1 MYSEINFS
9 TAAEPRL
16 FLTTLS
22 SFVKEQQ
29 MAHYGAIIIC
39 RSGKANIQVNFDD
52 WQLFE
57 GAVITIFPNDVIRLM
72 PDETEEPFLVE
83 MLQYDAAMLREASLQ
98 LEHRLRT
105 TAPRPLPPRLSR
117 RHRHH
122 KQYVPPAA
130 RLLRPSGLHLHLAT
144 CIATAQGLLHR
155 FPRILAAQSAHYK
168 KQWRVATYARNVQPL
183 HDACGARLQTVAR
196 RGLLRLADE
205 HHTQIPHSHCA
216 PNDPRDS
223 QAHHRPLHHPATQA
237 PAYCQSP
244 KRKGNS
250 MGIPLQR
257 RVILLPLLQTS
268 YGINSDGNKN
278 CRQRMKK

>member
-83 MLQYDAAMLREASLQ
+83 MLQYDATMLREASLQ
-98 LEHRLRT
+98 LEHTVYEQLRQDRCRQDSPVVTNIINNMFRLLHVYFDQVGCTCISQLVLLQLKAFFIGFHEYLQRNPRT
-105 TAPRPLPPRLSR
+105 TKSNGESPRMREMFNRFMMLVERDYKLSR
-117 RHRHH
+117 DVAYYASQMNITPKYLTLIVRQMTHETPKHIIDHYTILQLKLQLTASRQSVKEISWEYHFNDVSFFCRYFKRHT
-122 KQYVPPAA
+122 
-130 RLLRPSGLHLHLAT
+130 GLT
-144 CIATAQGLLHR
+144 PMEIR
-155 FPRILAAQSAHYK
+155 
-168 KQWRVATYARNVQPL
+168 
-183 HDACGARLQTVAR
+183 TV
-196 RGLLRLADE
+196 
-205 HHTQIPHSHCA
+205 
-216 PNDPRDS
+216 
-223 QAHHRPLHHPATQA
+223 
-237 PAYCQSP
+237 
-244 KRKGNS
+244 GN
-250 MGIPLQR
+250 G
-257 RVILLPLLQTS
+257 
-268 YGINSDGNKN
+268 
-278 CRQRMKK
+278 

>member
-98 LEHRLRT
+98 LEHTVYEQLRQDRCRQDSPVVTDIINNMFRLLHVYFDQVGCTCISQLVLLQLKAFFIGFHEYLQRNPRT
-105 TAPRPLPPRLSR
+105 TKSNGESPRMREMFNRFMMLVERDYKLSR
-117 RHRHH
+117 DVAYYASQMNITPKYLTLIVRQMTHETPKHIIDHYTILQLKLQLTASRQSVKEIAWEYHFNDVSFFCRYFKRHT
-122 KQYVPPAA
+122 
-130 RLLRPSGLHLHLAT
+130 GLT
-144 CIATAQGLLHR
+144 PMEIR
-155 FPRILAAQSAHYK
+155 
-168 KQWRVATYARNVQPL
+168 
-183 HDACGARLQTVAR
+183 TV
-196 RGLLRLADE
+196 
-205 HHTQIPHSHCA
+205 
-216 PNDPRDS
+216 
-223 QAHHRPLHHPATQA
+223 
-237 PAYCQSP
+237 
-244 KRKGNS
+244 GN
-250 MGIPLQR
+250 R
-257 RVILLPLLQTS
+257 
-268 YGINSDGNKN
+268 
-278 CRQRMKK
+278 

>member
-98 LEHRLRT
+98 LEHTVYEQLRQDRCRQDSPVVTNIINNMFRLLHVYFDQVGCTCISQLVLLQLKAFFIGFHEYLQRNPRT
-105 TAPRPLPPRLSR
+105 TKSNGESPRMREMFNRFMMLVERDYKLSR
-117 RHRHH
+117 DVAYYASQMNITPKYLTLIVRQMTHETPKHIIDHYTILQLKLLLTASRQSVKEIAWEYHFNDVSFFCRYFKRHT
-122 KQYVPPAA
+122 
-130 RLLRPSGLHLHLAT
+130 GLT
-144 CIATAQGLLHR
+144 PMEIR
-155 FPRILAAQSAHYK
+155 
-168 KQWRVATYARNVQPL
+168 
-183 HDACGARLQTVAR
+183 TV
-196 RGLLRLADE
+196 
-205 HHTQIPHSHCA
+205 
-216 PNDPRDS
+216 
-223 QAHHRPLHHPATQA
+223 
-237 PAYCQSP
+237 
-244 KRKGNS
+244 GN
-250 MGIPLQR
+250 G
-257 RVILLPLLQTS
+257 
-268 YGINSDGNKN
+268 
-278 CRQRMKK
+278 

>member
-98 LEHRLRT
+98 LEHTVYEQLRQDRCRQDSPVVTNIINNMFRLLHVYFDQVGCTCISQLVLLQLKAFFIGFHEYLQRNPRT
-105 TAPRPLPPRLSR
+105 TKSNGESPRMREMFNRFMMLVERDYKLSR
-117 RHRHH
+117 DVAYYASQMNITPKYLTLIARQMTHETPKHIIDHYTILQLKLQLTASRQSVKEIAWEYHFNDVSFFCRYFKRHT
-122 KQYVPPAA
+122 
-130 RLLRPSGLHLHLAT
+130 GLT
-144 CIATAQGLLHR
+144 PMEIR
-155 FPRILAAQSAHYK
+155 
-168 KQWRVATYARNVQPL
+168 
-183 HDACGARLQTVAR
+183 TV
-196 RGLLRLADE
+196 
-205 HHTQIPHSHCA
+205 
-216 PNDPRDS
+216 
-223 QAHHRPLHHPATQA
+223 
-237 PAYCQSP
+237 
-244 KRKGNS
+244 GN
-250 MGIPLQR
+250 G
-257 RVILLPLLQTS
+257 
-268 YGINSDGNKN
+268 
-278 CRQRMKK
+278 

>member
-98 LEHRLRT
+98 LEHTVYEQLRQDRCRQDSPVVTNIINNMFRLLHVYFDQVGCTCISQLVLLQLKAFFIGFHEYLQRNPRT
-105 TAPRPLPPRLSR
+105 TKSNGESPRMREMFNRFMMLVERDYKLSR
-117 RHRHH
+117 DVAYYASQMNITPKYLTLIVSQMTHETPKHIIDHYTILQLKLQLTASRQSVKEIAWEYHFNDVSFFCRYFKRHT
-122 KQYVPPAA
+122 
-130 RLLRPSGLHLHLAT
+130 GLT
-144 CIATAQGLLHR
+144 PMEIR
-155 FPRILAAQSAHYK
+155 
-168 KQWRVATYARNVQPL
+168 
-183 HDACGARLQTVAR
+183 TV
-196 RGLLRLADE
+196 
-205 HHTQIPHSHCA
+205 
-216 PNDPRDS
+216 
-223 QAHHRPLHHPATQA
+223 
-237 PAYCQSP
+237 
-244 KRKGNS
+244 GN
-250 MGIPLQR
+250 G
-257 RVILLPLLQTS
+257 
-268 YGINSDGNKN
+268 
-278 CRQRMKK
+278 

>member
-98 LEHRLRT
+98 LEHTVYEQLRQDRCRQDSPVVTDIINNMFRLLHVYFDQVSCTCISQLVLLQLKAFFIGFHEYLQRNPRT
-105 TAPRPLPPRLSR
+105 TKSNGESPRMREMFNRFMMLVERDYKLSR
-117 RHRHH
+117 DVAYYASQMNITPKYLTLIVRQMTHETPKHIIDHYTILQLKLQLTASRQSVKEIAWEYHFNDVSFFCRYFKRHT
-122 KQYVPPAA
+122 
-130 RLLRPSGLHLHLAT
+130 GLT
-144 CIATAQGLLHR
+144 PMEIR
-155 FPRILAAQSAHYK
+155 
-168 KQWRVATYARNVQPL
+168 
-183 HDACGARLQTVAR
+183 TV
-196 RGLLRLADE
+196 
-205 HHTQIPHSHCA
+205 
-216 PNDPRDS
+216 
-223 QAHHRPLHHPATQA
+223 
-237 PAYCQSP
+237 
-244 KRKGNS
+244 GN
-250 MGIPLQR
+250 G
-257 RVILLPLLQTS
+257 
-268 YGINSDGNKN
+268 
-278 CRQRMKK
+278 

>member
-1 MYSEINFS
+1 MYSEIKFS

-98 LEHRLRT
+98 LEHTVYEQLRQDRCRQDSPVVTNIINNMFRLLHVYFDQVGCTCISQLVLLQLKAFFIGFHEYLQRNPRT
-105 TAPRPLPPRLSR
+105 TKSNGESPRMREMFNRFMMLVERDYKLSR
-117 RHRHH
+117 DVAYYASQMNITPKYLTLIVRQMTHETPKHIIDHYTILQLKLQLTASRQSVKEIAWEYHFNDVSFFCRYFKRHT
-122 KQYVPPAA
+122 
-130 RLLRPSGLHLHLAT
+130 GLT
-144 CIATAQGLLHR
+144 PMEIR
-155 FPRILAAQSAHYK
+155 
-168 KQWRVATYARNVQPL
+168 
-183 HDACGARLQTVAR
+183 TV
-196 RGLLRLADE
+196 
-205 HHTQIPHSHCA
+205 
-216 PNDPRDS
+216 
-223 QAHHRPLHHPATQA
+223 
-237 PAYCQSP
+237 
-244 KRKGNS
+244 GN
-250 MGIPLQR
+250 G
-257 RVILLPLLQTS
+257 
-268 YGINSDGNKN
+268 
-278 CRQRMKK
+278 

>member
-98 LEHRLRT
+98 LEHTVYEQLRQDRCRQDSPVVTDIINNMFRLLHVYFDQVGCTCISQLALLQLKAFFIGFHEYLQRNPRT
-105 TAPRPLPPRLSR
+105 TKSNGESPRMREMFNRFMMLVERDYKLSR
-117 RHRHH
+117 DVAYYASQMNITPKYLTLIVRQMTHETPKHIIDHYTILQLKLQLTASRQSVKEIAWEYHFNDVSFFCRYFKRHT
-122 KQYVPPAA
+122 
-130 RLLRPSGLHLHLAT
+130 GLT
-144 CIATAQGLLHR
+144 PMEIR
-155 FPRILAAQSAHYK
+155 
-168 KQWRVATYARNVQPL
+168 
-183 HDACGARLQTVAR
+183 TV
-196 RGLLRLADE
+196 
-205 HHTQIPHSHCA
+205 
-216 PNDPRDS
+216 
-223 QAHHRPLHHPATQA
+223 
-237 PAYCQSP
+237 
-244 KRKGNS
+244 GN
-250 MGIPLQR
+250 G
-257 RVILLPLLQTS
+257 
-268 YGINSDGNKN
+268 
-278 CRQRMKK
+278 

>member
-98 LEHRLRT
+98 LEHTVYEQLRQDRCRQDSPVVTNIINNMFRLLHVYFDQVGCTCISQLVLLQLKAFFIGFHEYLQRNPRT
-105 TAPRPLPPRLSR
+105 TKSNGESPRMREMFNRFMMLVERDYKLSR
-117 RHRHH
+117 DVAYYASQMNITPKYLTLIVRQMTHETPKHIIDHYTILQLKLQLTASRQSVKEIAWEYHFNDESFFCRYFKRHT
-122 KQYVPPAA
+122 
-130 RLLRPSGLHLHLAT
+130 GLT
-144 CIATAQGLLHR
+144 PMEIR
-155 FPRILAAQSAHYK
+155 
-168 KQWRVATYARNVQPL
+168 
-183 HDACGARLQTVAR
+183 TV
-196 RGLLRLADE
+196 
-205 HHTQIPHSHCA
+205 
-216 PNDPRDS
+216 
-223 QAHHRPLHHPATQA
+223 
-237 PAYCQSP
+237 
-244 KRKGNS
+244 GN
-250 MGIPLQR
+250 G
-257 RVILLPLLQTS
+257 
-268 YGINSDGNKN
+268 
-278 CRQRMKK
+278 

>member
-9 TAAEPRL
+9 TAAKPRL

-98 LEHRLRT
+98 LEHTVYEQLRQDRCRQDSPVVTNIINNMFRLLHVYFDQVGCTCISQLVLLQLKAFFIGFHEYLQRNPRT
-105 TAPRPLPPRLSR
+105 TKSNGESPRMREMFNRFMMLVERDYKLSR
-117 RHRHH
+117 DVAYYASQMNITPKYLTLIVRQMTHETPKHIIDHYTILQLKLQLTASRQSVKEIAWEYHFNDVSFFCRYFKRHT
-122 KQYVPPAA
+122 
-130 RLLRPSGLHLHLAT
+130 GLT
-144 CIATAQGLLHR
+144 PMEIR
-155 FPRILAAQSAHYK
+155 
-168 KQWRVATYARNVQPL
+168 
-183 HDACGARLQTVAR
+183 TV
-196 RGLLRLADE
+196 
-205 HHTQIPHSHCA
+205 
-216 PNDPRDS
+216 
-223 QAHHRPLHHPATQA
+223 
-237 PAYCQSP
+237 
-244 KRKGNS
+244 GN
-250 MGIPLQR
+250 G
-257 RVILLPLLQTS
+257 
-268 YGINSDGNKN
+268 
-278 CRQRMKK
+278 

>member
-72 PDETEEPFLVE
+72 PYETEEPFLVE

-98 LEHRLRT
+98 LEHTVYEQLRQDRCRQDSPIVTDIINNMFRLLHVYFDQVGCTCISQLVLLQLKAFFIGFHEYLQRNPRT
-105 TAPRPLPPRLSR
+105 TKSNGESPRMREMFNRFMMLVERDYKLSR
-117 RHRHH
+117 DVAYYASQMNITPKYLTLIVRQMTHETPKHIIDHYTILQLKLQLTASRQSVKEIAWEYHFNDVSFFCRYFKRHT
-122 KQYVPPAA
+122 
-130 RLLRPSGLHLHLAT
+130 GLT
-144 CIATAQGLLHR
+144 PMEIR
-155 FPRILAAQSAHYK
+155 
-168 KQWRVATYARNVQPL
+168 
-183 HDACGARLQTVAR
+183 TV
-196 RGLLRLADE
+196 
-205 HHTQIPHSHCA
+205 
-216 PNDPRDS
+216 
-223 QAHHRPLHHPATQA
+223 
-237 PAYCQSP
+237 
-244 KRKGNS
+244 GN
-250 MGIPLQR
+250 G
-257 RVILLPLLQTS
+257 
-268 YGINSDGNKN
+268 
-278 CRQRMKK
+278 

>member
-98 LEHRLRT
+98 LEHTVYEQLRQDRCRQDSPIVTDIINNMFRLLHVYFDQVGCTCISQLVLLQLKAFFIGFHEYLQRNPRT
-105 TAPRPLPPRLSR
+105 TKSNGESPRMREMFNRFMMLVERDYKLSR
-117 RHRHH
+117 DVAYYASQMNITPKYLTLIVRQMTHETPKHIIDHYTILQLKLQLTASRQSVKEIAWEYHFNDVSFFCRYFKRHT
-122 KQYVPPAA
+122 
-130 RLLRPSGLHLHLAT
+130 GLT
-144 CIATAQGLLHR
+144 PMEIR
-155 FPRILAAQSAHYK
+155 
-168 KQWRVATYARNVQPL
+168 
-183 HDACGARLQTVAR
+183 TV
-196 RGLLRLADE
+196 
-205 HHTQIPHSHCA
+205 
-216 PNDPRDS
+216 
-223 QAHHRPLHHPATQA
+223 
-237 PAYCQSP
+237 
-244 KRKGNS
+244 GN
-250 MGIPLQR
+250 G
-257 RVILLPLLQTS
+257 
-268 YGINSDGNKN
+268 
-278 CRQRMKK
+278 

>member
-98 LEHRLRT
+98 LEHTVYEQLRQDRCRQDSPVVTDIINNMFRLLHVYFDQVGCTCISQLVLLQLKAFFIGFHEYLQRNPRT
-105 TAPRPLPPRLSR
+105 TKSNGESPRMREMFNRFMMLVERDYKLSR
-117 RHRHH
+117 DVAYYASLMNITPKYLTLIVRQMTHETPKHIIDHYTILQLKLQLTASRQSVKEIAWEYHFNDVSFFCRYFKRHT
-122 KQYVPPAA
+122 
-130 RLLRPSGLHLHLAT
+130 GLT
-144 CIATAQGLLHR
+144 PMEIRT
-155 FPRILAAQSAHYK
+155 I
-168 KQWRVATYARNVQPL
+168 
-183 HDACGARLQTVAR
+183 
-196 RGLLRLADE
+196 
-205 HHTQIPHSHCA
+205 
-216 PNDPRDS
+216 
-223 QAHHRPLHHPATQA
+223 
-237 PAYCQSP
+237 
-244 KRKGNS
+244 GN
-250 MGIPLQR
+250 G
-257 RVILLPLLQTS
+257 
-268 YGINSDGNKN
+268 
-278 CRQRMKK
+278 

>member
-39 RSGKANIQVNFDD
+39 RSGKANIQINFDD

-98 LEHRLRT
+98 LEHTVYEQLRQDRCRQDSPVVTNIINNMFRLLHVYFDQVGCTCISQLVLLQLKAFFIGFHEYLQRNPRT
-105 TAPRPLPPRLSR
+105 TKSNGESPRMREMFNRFMMLVERDYKLSR
-117 RHRHH
+117 DVAYYASQMNITPKYLTLIVRQMTHETPKHIIDHYTILQLKLQLTASRQSVKEISWEYHFNDVSFFCRYFKRHT
-122 KQYVPPAA
+122 
-130 RLLRPSGLHLHLAT
+130 GLT
-144 CIATAQGLLHR
+144 PMEIR
-155 FPRILAAQSAHYK
+155 
-168 KQWRVATYARNVQPL
+168 
-183 HDACGARLQTVAR
+183 TV
-196 RGLLRLADE
+196 
-205 HHTQIPHSHCA
+205 
-216 PNDPRDS
+216 
-223 QAHHRPLHHPATQA
+223 
-237 PAYCQSP
+237 
-244 KRKGNS
+244 GN
-250 MGIPLQR
+250 G
-257 RVILLPLLQTS
+257 
-268 YGINSDGNKN
+268 
-278 CRQRMKK
+278 

>member
-83 MLQYDAAMLREASLQ
+83 MLQYDATMLREASLQ
-98 LEHRLRT
+98 LEHTVYEQLRQDRCRQDSPVVTDIINNMFRLLHVYFDQVGCTCISQLVLLQLKAFFIGFHEYLQRNPRT
-105 TAPRPLPPRLSR
+105 TKSNGESPRMREMFNRFMMLVERDYKLSR
-117 RHRHH
+117 DVAYYASQMNITPKYLTLIVRQMTHETPKHIIDHYTILQLKLQLTASRQSVKEIAWEYHFNDVSFFCRYFKRHT
-122 KQYVPPAA
+122 
-130 RLLRPSGLHLHLAT
+130 GLT
-144 CIATAQGLLHR
+144 PMEIR
-155 FPRILAAQSAHYK
+155 
-168 KQWRVATYARNVQPL
+168 
-183 HDACGARLQTVAR
+183 TV
-196 RGLLRLADE
+196 
-205 HHTQIPHSHCA
+205 
-216 PNDPRDS
+216 
-223 QAHHRPLHHPATQA
+223 
-237 PAYCQSP
+237 
-244 KRKGNS
+244 GN
-250 MGIPLQR
+250 G
-257 RVILLPLLQTS
+257 
-268 YGINSDGNKN
+268 
-278 CRQRMKK
+278 

>member
-98 LEHRLRT
+98 LEHTVYEQLRQDRCRQDSPVVTNIINNMFRLLHVYFDQVGCTCISQLVLLQLKAFFIGFHEYLQRNPRT
-105 TAPRPLPPRLSR
+105 TKSNGESPRMREMFNRFMMLVERDYKLSR
-117 RHRHH
+117 DVAYYASQMNITPKYLTLIVRQMTHETPKHIIDHYTILQLKLQLTASRQSVKEISWEYHFNDVSFFCRYFKRHT
-122 KQYVPPAA
+122 
-130 RLLRPSGLHLHLAT
+130 GLT
-144 CIATAQGLLHR
+144 PMEIR
-155 FPRILAAQSAHYK
+155 
-168 KQWRVATYARNVQPL
+168 
-183 HDACGARLQTVAR
+183 TV
-196 RGLLRLADE
+196 
-205 HHTQIPHSHCA
+205 
-216 PNDPRDS
+216 
-223 QAHHRPLHHPATQA
+223 
-237 PAYCQSP
+237 
-244 KRKGNS
+244 GN
-250 MGIPLQR
+250 R
-257 RVILLPLLQTS
+257 
-268 YGINSDGNKN
+268 
-278 CRQRMKK
+278 

>member
-72 PDETEEPFLVE
+72 PDETEESFLVE

-98 LEHRLRT
+98 LEHTVYEQLRQDRCRQDSPVVTNIINNMFRLLHVYFDQVGCTCISQLVLLQLKAFFIGFHEYLQRNPRT
-105 TAPRPLPPRLSR
+105 TKSNGESPRMREMFNRFMMLVERDYKLSR
-117 RHRHH
+117 DVAYYASQMNITPKYLTLIVRQMTHETPKHIIDHYTILQLKLQLTTSRQSVKEIAWEYHFNDVSFFCRYFKRHT
-122 KQYVPPAA
+122 
-130 RLLRPSGLHLHLAT
+130 GLT
-144 CIATAQGLLHR
+144 PMEIR
-155 FPRILAAQSAHYK
+155 
-168 KQWRVATYARNVQPL
+168 
-183 HDACGARLQTVAR
+183 TV
-196 RGLLRLADE
+196 
-205 HHTQIPHSHCA
+205 
-216 PNDPRDS
+216 
-223 QAHHRPLHHPATQA
+223 
-237 PAYCQSP
+237 
-244 KRKGNS
+244 GN
-250 MGIPLQR
+250 G
-257 RVILLPLLQTS
+257 
-268 YGINSDGNKN
+268 
-278 CRQRMKK
+278 

>member
-98 LEHRLRT
+98 LEHTVYEQLRQDRCRQDSPVVTNIINNMFRLLHVYFDQVSCTCISQLVLLQLKAFFIGFHEYLQRNPRT
-105 TAPRPLPPRLSR
+105 TKSNGESPRMREMFNRFMMLVERDYKLSR
-117 RHRHH
+117 DVAYYASQMNITPKYLTLIVRQMTHETPKHIIDHYTILQLKLQLTASRQSVKEIAWEYHFNDVSFFCRYFKRHT
-122 KQYVPPAA
+122 
-130 RLLRPSGLHLHLAT
+130 GLT
-144 CIATAQGLLHR
+144 PMEIR
-155 FPRILAAQSAHYK
+155 
-168 KQWRVATYARNVQPL
+168 
-183 HDACGARLQTVAR
+183 TV
-196 RGLLRLADE
+196 
-205 HHTQIPHSHCA
+205 
-216 PNDPRDS
+216 
-223 QAHHRPLHHPATQA
+223 
-237 PAYCQSP
+237 
-244 KRKGNS
+244 GN
-250 MGIPLQR
+250 G
-257 RVILLPLLQTS
+257 
-268 YGINSDGNKN
+268 
-278 CRQRMKK
+278 

>member
-98 LEHRLRT
+98 LEHTVYEQLRQDRCRQDSPVVTNIINNMFRLLHVYFDQVGCTCISQLVLLQLKAFFIGFHEYLQRNPRT
-105 TAPRPLPPRLSR
+105 TKSNGELPRMREMFNRFMMLVERDYKLSR
-117 RHRHH
+117 DVAYYASQMNITPKYLTLIVRQMTHETPKHIIDHYTILQLKLQLTASRQSVKEIAWEYHFNDVSFFCRYFKRHT
-122 KQYVPPAA
+122 
-130 RLLRPSGLHLHLAT
+130 GLT
-144 CIATAQGLLHR
+144 PMEIR
-155 FPRILAAQSAHYK
+155 
-168 KQWRVATYARNVQPL
+168 
-183 HDACGARLQTVAR
+183 TV
-196 RGLLRLADE
+196 
-205 HHTQIPHSHCA
+205 
-216 PNDPRDS
+216 
-223 QAHHRPLHHPATQA
+223 
-237 PAYCQSP
+237 
-244 KRKGNS
+244 GN
-250 MGIPLQR
+250 G
-257 RVILLPLLQTS
+257 
-268 YGINSDGNKN
+268 
-278 CRQRMKK
+278 

>member
-22 SFVKEQQ
+22 SFVKEHQ

-98 LEHRLRT
+98 LEHTVYEQLRQDRCRQDSPVVTDIINNMFRLLHVYFDQVGCTCISQLVLLQLKAFFIGFHEYLQRNPRT
-105 TAPRPLPPRLSR
+105 TKSNGESPRMREMFNRFMMLVERDYKLSR
-117 RHRHH
+117 DVAYYASQMNITPKYLTLIVRQMTHETPKHIIDHYTILQLKLQLTASRQSVKEIAWEYHFNDVSFFCRYFKRHT
-122 KQYVPPAA
+122 
-130 RLLRPSGLHLHLAT
+130 GLT
-144 CIATAQGLLHR
+144 PMEIR
-155 FPRILAAQSAHYK
+155 
-168 KQWRVATYARNVQPL
+168 
-183 HDACGARLQTVAR
+183 TV
-196 RGLLRLADE
+196 
-205 HHTQIPHSHCA
+205 
-216 PNDPRDS
+216 
-223 QAHHRPLHHPATQA
+223 
-237 PAYCQSP
+237 
-244 KRKGNS
+244 GN
-250 MGIPLQR
+250 G
-257 RVILLPLLQTS
+257 
-268 YGINSDGNKN
+268 
-278 CRQRMKK
+278 

>member
-98 LEHRLRT
+98 LEHTVYEQLRQDRCRQDSPVVTDIINNMFRLLHVYFDQVSCTCISQLVLLQLKAFFIGFHEYLQRNPRT
-105 TAPRPLPPRLSR
+105 TKSNGESPRMREMFNRFMMLVERDYKLSR
-117 RHRHH
+117 DVAYYASQMNITPKYLTLIVRQMTHETPKHIIDHYTILQLKLQLTASRQSVKEIAWEYHFNDESFFCRYFKRHT
-122 KQYVPPAA
+122 
-130 RLLRPSGLHLHLAT
+130 GLT
-144 CIATAQGLLHR
+144 PMEIR
-155 FPRILAAQSAHYK
+155 
-168 KQWRVATYARNVQPL
+168 
-183 HDACGARLQTVAR
+183 TV
-196 RGLLRLADE
+196 
-205 HHTQIPHSHCA
+205 
-216 PNDPRDS
+216 
-223 QAHHRPLHHPATQA
+223 
-237 PAYCQSP
+237 
-244 KRKGNS
+244 GN
-250 MGIPLQR
+250 G
-257 RVILLPLLQTS
+257 
-268 YGINSDGNKN
+268 
-278 CRQRMKK
+278 

>member
-9 TAAEPRL
+9 TTAEPRL

-98 LEHRLRT
+98 LEHTVYEQLRQDRCRQDSPIVTDIINNMFRLLHVYFDQVGCTCISQLVLLQLKAFFIGFHEYLQRNPRT
-105 TAPRPLPPRLSR
+105 TKSNGESPRMREMFNRFMMLVERDYKLSR
-117 RHRHH
+117 DVAYYASQMNITPKYLTLIVRQMTHETPKHIIDHYTILQLKLQLTASRQSVKEIAWEYHFNDVSFFCRYFKRHT
-122 KQYVPPAA
+122 
-130 RLLRPSGLHLHLAT
+130 GLT
-144 CIATAQGLLHR
+144 PMEIR
-155 FPRILAAQSAHYK
+155 
-168 KQWRVATYARNVQPL
+168 
-183 HDACGARLQTVAR
+183 TV
-196 RGLLRLADE
+196 
-205 HHTQIPHSHCA
+205 
-216 PNDPRDS
+216 
-223 QAHHRPLHHPATQA
+223 
-237 PAYCQSP
+237 
-244 KRKGNS
+244 GN
-250 MGIPLQR
+250 G
-257 RVILLPLLQTS
+257 
-268 YGINSDGNKN
+268 
-278 CRQRMKK
+278 

>member
-22 SFVKEQQ
+22 SFFKEQQ

-98 LEHRLRT
+98 LEHTVYEQLRQDRCRQDSPVVTNIINNMFRLLHVYFDQVGCTCISQLVLLQLKAFFIGFHEYLQRNPRT
-105 TAPRPLPPRLSR
+105 TKSNGESPRMREMFNRFMMLVERDYKLSR
-117 RHRHH
+117 DVAYYASQMNITPKYLTLIVRQMTHETPKHIIDHYTILQLKLQLTASRQSVKEIAWEYHFNDVSFFCHYFKRHT
-122 KQYVPPAA
+122 
-130 RLLRPSGLHLHLAT
+130 GLT
-144 CIATAQGLLHR
+144 PMEIR
-155 FPRILAAQSAHYK
+155 
-168 KQWRVATYARNVQPL
+168 
-183 HDACGARLQTVAR
+183 TV
-196 RGLLRLADE
+196 
-205 HHTQIPHSHCA
+205 
-216 PNDPRDS
+216 
-223 QAHHRPLHHPATQA
+223 
-237 PAYCQSP
+237 
-244 KRKGNS
+244 GN
-250 MGIPLQR
+250 G
-257 RVILLPLLQTS
+257 
-268 YGINSDGNKN
+268 
-278 CRQRMKK
+278 